1 MDKIADCVQE
11 IAKRMAD
18 GDFDISEA
26 KIIMKLVNTEW
37 NRQMVESVPH
47 REFCDLS
54 VTYRIF
60 LGMEEES
67 IVSVLVSDQIAEMAG
82 MTEQQLYEKAAIDT
96 KKLFPPTVTDINSE
110 LGDIMAL
117 AGMDGE
123 AAEAYFDEIPM
134 ELPMYII
141 SNSIRINGAVSM
153 LYEEELH
160 GLAESMGTDLY
171 ILPSSIHEVIAVPT
185 AGHDPAEL
193 VQMVTG
199 INMGEVMPGERL
211 SNQVYRYDRKSRKTS
226 IA

>member
-37 NRQMVESVPH
+37 NMQMVESVPH

-67 IVSVLVSDQIAEMAG
+67 IVSMLVSDQIAEMAG

-96 KKLFPPTVTDINSE
+96 RELFPPTVTDINSE
-110 LGDIMAL
+110 LRNIL
-117 AGMDGE
+117 ASYGVDGG
-123 AAEAYFDEIPM
+123 AADAYFAETPM
-134 ELPMYII
+134 KVPMYVI
-141 SNSIRINGAVSM
+141 SNSIRRNGAVSM

-160 GLAESMGTDLY
+160 GLAESMGTGLY
-171 ILPSSIHEVIAVPT
+171 ILPSSVHEVIAVPA
-185 AGHDPAEL
+185 AGYNPDEL
-193 VQMVTG
+193 VQMVSE
-199 INMGEVMPGERL
+199 INMKEVQPNERL
-211 SNQVYRYDRKSRKTS
+211 SDRVYRYDRESRKIS